1 MPCVRARCLTVE
13 KLTSIL
19 AVVEG
24 LESGIVLLE
33 KAVRLARRF
42 GAHVELLIADDAQL
56 HALAP
61 RCAALDYD
69 NLTLFSSHDGQASP
83 YELIRRRLVA
93 RGPDLLIKTRAGAH
107 ALQRGPLG
115 EEDLRLAQECPIP
128 LMLVGPKPWGDP
140 VRFAAAVDVVDAE
153 AVGFAR
159 SILHTAGFLALGCR
173 GHLDV
178 LYSEREQR
186 DETLRMQRAV
196 TLGQLVREFHVG
208 SERLQLFNGAAE
220 ERLAPLITAREYD
233 VLVLGATSHRFGIVN
248 SLVDANTGD
257 VVLVKANHR
266 EPTTVP
272 DDPVTQPAEP
282 LRARA
287 VRLG

>member
-1 MPCVRARCLTVE
+1 MTVE

-19 AVVEG
+19 AVVEE
-24 LESGIVLLE
+24 LEPGVAVLE

-42 GAHVELLIADDAQL
+42 SAHVELLVADDAQL
-56 HALAP
+56 NSFAS
-61 RCAALDYD
+61 RCAALDYSH
-69 NLTLFSSHDGQASP
+69 LTIFAAHRGVEPWHAF
-83 YELIRRRLVA
+83 IGRRLAV
-93 RGPDLLIKTRAGAH
+93 RCPDLVIKAPSGSH
-107 ALQRGPLG
+107 PLRRWTLG
-115 EEDLRLAQECPIP
+115 SNDWQLASECPVP
-128 LMLVGPKPWGDP
+128 VMLAGSRVWSEP
-140 VRFAAAVDVVDAE
+140 VRFAAAVDVGDEISVRH
-153 AVGFAR
+153 AR

-196 TLGQLVREFHVG
+196 TLGQLVREFHIG
-208 SERLQLFNGAAE
+208 RERLQMFAGAPE

-233 VLVLGATSHRFGIVN
+233 VLVLGAMSHRSSPCGK
-248 SLVDANTGD
+248 LVDASRGD

-272 DDPVTQPAEP
+272 EEPVTQPEEP

>member
-1 MPCVRARCLTVE
+1 
-13 KLTSIL
+13 
-19 AVVEG
+19 
-24 LESGIVLLE
+24 
-33 KAVRLARRF
+33 
-42 GAHVELLIADDAQL
+42 
-56 HALAP
+56 
-61 RCAALDYD
+61 
-69 NLTLFSSHDGQASP
+69 
-83 YELIRRRLVA
+83 
-93 RGPDLLIKTRAGAH
+93 LIKPPAGIHPLRRWALSANDWHLAH
-107 ALQRGPLG
+107 
-115 EEDLRLAQECPIP
+115 ECPVPI
-128 LMLVGPKPWGDP
+128 LLVGPQPWSDP
-140 VRFAAAVDVVDAE
+140 VRFAAAVDVADEE

-173 GHLDV
+173 GQLDV

-196 TLGQLVREFHVG
+196 ILAQLVRELHIG
-208 SERLQLFNGAAE
+208 CERLQMFNGAPE

-233 VLVLGATSHRFGIVN
+233 VLVLGVTSHRS
-248 SLVDANTGD
+248 SLASKLAEPSKGD

-272 DDPVTQPAEP
+272 EDPVTQREEP